1 MGGGFESWKFPSY
14 GQFNDVDHDPETSNV
29 NTILKESQVEGV
41 FMMIGFALFAN
52 LPCLLWLVLPCL
64 LVTEPTSAGTSLA
77 THAATKVATGL
88 ATTTT
93 TSAAAAAGQSM
104 GGQVISLSSV
114 VVSICGIVMWFL
126 GVWKSRFMNSNWIM
140 SGVENVVVLLACVMA
155 AYGVGYGLC
164 YAIGGKEGI
173 TLSNIV
179 Y

>member
-1 MGGGFESWKFPSY
+1 
-14 GQFNDVDHDPETSNV
+14 
-29 NTILKESQVEGV
+29 
-41 FMMIGFALFAN
+41 MMIGFALFAN
-52 LPCLLWLVLPCL
+52 LPSLLWLVLPCL

-77 THAATKVATGL
+77 THVATKAATGL
-88 ATTTT
+88 VTTTT
-93 TSAAAAAGQSM
+93 TAAATSQSM
-104 GGQVISLSSV
+104 GGQVISLSSL
-114 VVSICGIVMWFL
+114 VVSISGIVMWFL